1 MRLLQRSHSPPPS
14 PFFTCSAL
22 VKANDQKSIDTFALY
37 WMFICFV
44 DFDFLIECATNLK
57 CKQQHGRGR
66 IINMP
71 AGGGGRGVCGTG
83 TGLGLS
89 KQTHSTPLHTLNAQ
103 DEANYEHACEQWTV
117 NKGNLYENTKVSHLS
132 LAVAAGELTVPM
144 TGQNKQKED
153 ADTDADTDKGHE
165 HTHRHRQSDTPLRP
179 TVLLL
184 LVPLLMLN

>member
-1 MRLLQRSHSPPPS
+1 
-14 PFFTCSAL
+14 
-22 VKANDQKSIDTFALY
+22 
-37 WMFICFV
+37 MFICFV

-83 TGLGLS
+83 TGTGLGLS
-89 KQTHSTPLHTLNAQ
+89 KQTHFTPLHTLNAQ

-132 LAVAAGELTVPM
+132 LAVSAGELTVPM

-153 ADTDADTDKGHE
+153 ADTDADTDQGHE
-165 HTHRHRQSDTPLRP
+165 HTDTDADRDRDKARHRSVRLCYCYLCRCWCWISNWLPGVTWGTMHCDEFLSR
-179 TVLLL
+179 LIAWA
-184 LVPLLMLN
+184 LNII